1 MQTLLHRGC
10 PLAYKVDGNG
20 PPVVFIQGV
29 GLHGDGWKPQV
40 DGLSAKFQC
49 LSFDNR
55 GMGRSQPIGASVTVE
70 QMAED
75 TLVLMDTLGWE
86 SAHVVGHSL
95 GGLVAQHLG
104 LTARDRVRSL
114 SLLCTVA
121 RGADATRLSAW
132 MLAVGLRT
140 RIGPRRGR
148 RMAFLKIVMPPEVLA
163 TADRDALAAELAPFF
178 GHDLADQ
185 PPVAMKQLSA
195 LRAYDATNRL
205 RELAGIPTLVVSAR
219 YDRIAPPDRG
229 RALAD
234 GIPQARFVEFSDA
247 SHGVTI
253 QLAGRINH
261 LLDSHFS
268 GHQVS

>member
-1 MQTLLHRGC
+1 MKSLLHKGC
-10 PLAYKVDGNG
+10 PLAYKTSGKG
-20 PPVVFIQGV
+20 APVVFIQGV

-40 DGLSAKFQC
+40 DELAAKYTC

-55 GMGRSQPIGASVTVE
+55 GMGRSQPMGAPITVE

-75 TLVLMDTLGWE
+75 TLALMDSLGWQ
-86 SAHVVGHSL
+86 SAHIAGHSL

-104 LTARDRVRSL
+104 LTARSRVRSL

-121 RGADATRLSAW
+121 RGADATSLSPW

-140 RIGPRRGR
+140 RIGPRRAR
-148 RMAFLKIVMPPEVLA
+148 RMAFLQIVMPPEVLA
-163 TADRDALAAELAPFF
+163 TADRDALAAELEASF

-185 PPVAMKQLSA
+185 PPVVMKQLSA

-205 RELAGIPTLVVSAR
+205 RELSGIPTLVVSAKH
-219 YDRIAPPDRG
+219 DHIAPPDRG

-234 GIPQARFVEFSDA
+234 GIPGSRFV
-247 SHGVTI
+247 
-253 QLAGRINH
+253 
-261 LLDSHFS
+261 
-268 GHQVS
+268 